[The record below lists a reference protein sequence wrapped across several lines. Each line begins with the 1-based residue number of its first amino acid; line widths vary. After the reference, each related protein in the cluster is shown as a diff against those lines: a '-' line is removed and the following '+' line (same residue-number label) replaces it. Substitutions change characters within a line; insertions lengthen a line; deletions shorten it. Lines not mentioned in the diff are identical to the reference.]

1 MECRRALEDLTDR
14 LWRKLNNEKFSSS
27 VSVKLFSPGRSPDLY
42 SLVDGLIALLN
53 EIEKKPGVLSFV
65 PSKNALNVIKDKSM
79 KHQVN
84 WNLLNK
90 GTHEENRDEE
100 FDENLAYDLLSQ
112 LLNLDESIKSYVRP
126 KDLNTI
132 SELSI

>member
-1 MECRRALEDLTDR
+1 
-14 LWRKLNNEKFSSS
+14 
-27 VSVKLFSPGRSPDLY
+27 
-42 SLVDGLIALLN
+42 
-53 EIEKKPGVLSFV
+53 
-65 PSKNALNVIKDKSM
+65 M